1 MTRPFIFLIALMI
14 SGTLGSQDLA
24 KSRTTSP
31 YTYIFSITE
40 KQARDLI
47 RKGSTGKYEKLFSV
61 VVDSFPA
68 GKAYNGKL
76 QPGNYV
82 TANVDND
89 RVKVLYR
96 SVPNVHLAVVDNKT
110 DLIIQVRDTSGH
122 LVDDATLKM
131 GARAIRWDQAS
142 LAYRLPKSN
151 SRGILTVTY
160 DGISSLFS
168 LDRTLDNSALRRN
181 SRKLAYATPVRY
193 VWVPVKTVVMLPY
206 DAVRSAIRGY
216 GFGTARGVWWSIKRM
231 IEPGP
236 YSGFMLFNK
245 PKYMPGDTVMLKA
258 WVLTGKNKKPFQGET
273 DLKIYLT
280 DPYRQVKLA
289 TLKPYTPGG
298 YTHSFVLSDTLG
310 LRLDK
315 DYSITMTP
323 ANRSRALVSGSFVY
337 EYYDL
342 RSLKLVVRTPDSVQY
357 RGRPFIIG
365 LKALNENDMILP
377 DARVTLHILRDRVN
391 EISGPF
397 LPVKDTIAV
406 IRENLRTSGETVVMI
421 PDSLFP
427 EANMTCK
434 IVAVANTSDN
444 ESVTETRSMT
454 FIDRKEEICYS
465 TRADS
470 VRFYLKVNGTETERE
485 AELITSDAFGNKK
498 PALKI
503 TLPWQMKID
512 PFVTGYSIV
521 SGNARRT
528 VAAKELPHGV
538 TPRTVRT
545 ADSVFISVTSNTGLS
560 FSYFIYDLNREVAR
574 GTAETLEFRERVTT
588 DRKWYLSLSYLWGG
602 EMNNSIYEISRDQ
615 CRLNISAEQPD
626 KIIPGKE
633 TSITL
638 TVTDADGRPARN
650 TDVTAFSLTRKFG
663 YNLPAL
669 PNLAK
674 PGKSKEH
681 INSFRTSVP
690 APPYLTHPLEYDW
703 WNAKAGL
710 DTVEYFRFRY
720 HPEEIAIFK
729 CDMGDSIT
737 QFAPFI
743 FRDGMPVRI
752 NQVFVDHR
760 PVYIDIAS
768 ANQPYSFRVDTG
780 YHFISIR
787 TPEAVYEADSI
798 LFERGRKL
806 VLSIRDT
813 EKPEAYFKKDASFKM
828 QVSEHRRIANYVMPY
843 RTLFDNSV
851 AYLRQDSNILL
862 MSDVSQQLANPDKQ
876 FSSRGSRIVGPV
888 MPTSVRFVL
897 PGKFTTDFRFE
908 PLYEYDFEKGLLR
921 MRSFDPEIRIP
932 RYLEKY
938 NKMQDWRSSVLTPA
952 YIERVSREITEK
964 RTAPRY
970 RYSRSE
976 RTVPGNGTVQILDS
990 RPEKVA
996 RSVVNFLVSAAG
1008 RAVYDR
1014 QGDDQVLT
1022 NIRPGTY
1029 RFISFL
1035 PGGNHLIIDSVE
1047 VRGNSAT
1054 FIDLAWAETSDDPE
1068 LYRKIIEMINSPDI
1082 RPGTPSS
1089 LERQLMQE
1097 FIRQDANA
1105 YDGPGFTVSGV
1116 VTSLS
1121 DNERLP
1127 GVTVYCQEN
1136 GFGTVTDIDGRY
1148 SIKLPFG
1155 NHKLSF
1161 MFIGMK
1167 SYETEVSYEN
1177 QLDVTLE
1184 EELLALDEVV
1194 VVGYGVSRKESLSAS
1209 VMTVNSLAGRV
1220 AGVQL
1225 SDDQV
1230 FMIRGASAADAQPP
1244 LIIIDGVPW
1253 SGDMSL
1259 IDPDLLKNIT
1269 VIKDPSMTALYGSRA
1284 AGGVIMLTMKP
1295 GGVITAAAE
1304 SDPLVDE
1311 QFLEEATAAGTL
1323 RRNFRDYG
1331 YWKPDLRTDDSGKV
1345 TFNVKFPDDITSWE
1359 TFAVAINGN
1368 RQAGT
1373 AKGNIKAFMPV
1384 TGLLSAPHYV
1394 VEGDSLNLIGRI
1406 MNHTGAPMSLTARFI
1421 SNADTIV
1428 NRQRDLAEAIV
1439 DTLPVIADGSDSLRL
1454 EYSFT
1459 TGTGLR
1465 DGEFR
1470 PIPVLRAGIEIDSGM
1485 VAFIEKDSSL
1495 TVDLSRWP
1503 GEVSLTAVAG
1513 LKDIRLTASH
1523 RLIRY
1528 VYGCN
1533 EQMASRLAGY
1543 LSAVETDRHLG
1554 KVKRSDEREIRNL
1567 IGKLLDN
1574 RNKDG
1579 LWGWWGRSET
1589 EDWISQHI
1597 IKTLLRAGKL
1607 GYTVNIGI
1615 SGITDFAVLALE
1627 KNPGPATALSLLE
1640 ILSDIGANADYNRYL
1655 NIISGTCCLSLTDSI
1670 SIAGLKLRHSI
1681 PADLSFLEKARRET
1695 VLGGVYFTTGSEWW
1709 NLMQTDMQTT
1719 LLAYDLLCRD
1729 TLQKIARPELIRRYF
1744 YEYLSMKSPL
1754 NTFQTAS
1761 VLNALAFYPEPERKN
1776 EDRAR
1781 MTITGATDTVVDS
1794 FPHTITF
1801 KEENQPVTVL
1811 NESDM
1816 PLFLSIGSKLFLEE
1830 PEEDTTDFRVTTHWS
1845 VSGGMRPDD
1854 VTRPGGGMR
1863 PDDSV
1868 SQGSGGTKDSVTGQ
1882 EISVRSGIPV
1892 TLTARVEFFKSAEY
1906 VVIEI
1911 PVPSGFAYN
1920 EKKDYRPG
1928 EVHREFYR
1936 DHVAI
1941 FIRHATP
1948 GIRTFEITLM
1958 PRFTGRFV
1966 MNPAKVSLMYFPVI
1980 CSNNELKRVIIN

>member
-1 MTRPFIFLIALMI
+1 MNRPIIFLLTLMI
-14 SGTLGSQDLA
+14 TGTLGSQDLA
-24 KSRTTSP
+24 RSRTTSP

-40 KQARDLI
+40 KQSRDLI
-47 RKGSTGKYEKLFSV
+47 RKGSTGKDESLFRE
-61 VVDSFPA
+61 VVDSFPT
-68 GKAYNGKL
+68 GTEYKENL
-76 QPGNYV
+76 LPGNYV
-82 TANVDND
+82 TAYVDND
-89 RVKVLYR
+89 KVKVLY
-96 SVPNVHLAVVDNKT
+96 SSIPNVHLAVVDNKT
-110 DLIIQVRDTSGH
+110 DLVIQVRDSSGH
-122 LVDDATLKM
+122 LVNDATLKI
-131 GARAIRWDQAS
+131 GTRVIRWDQAS
-142 LAYRLPKSN
+142 QAYRLAKNN
-151 SRGILTVTY
+151 SRGILTVSH

-168 LDRTLDNSALRRN
+168 LDRTLNNSALRRN
-181 SRKLAYATPVRY
+181 SRKVAYGTPVKY

-216 GFGTARGVWWSIKRM
+216 GFGTARGVWWGIKRVF
-231 IEPGP
+231 EPGP
-236 YSGFMLFNK
+236 YYGFMLFNK

-258 WVLTGKNKKPFQGET
+258 WVLTGKNKKPFHGET
-273 DLKIYLT
+273 DLNIYLT
-280 DPYRQVKLA
+280 DPFRRIKIA

-315 DYSITMTP
+315 DYSITLSP
-323 ANRSRALVSGSFVY
+323 ANRSRTLVSGSFMY

-357 RGRPFIIG
+357 RGRPFIVG

-377 DARVTLHILRDRVN
+377 DVRVTLHILRDRVT
-391 EISGPF
+391 EIPGPF

-406 IRENLRTSGETVVMI
+406 IRENLRPSGETVVMI

-444 ESVTETRSMT
+444 EYVTESKTMT
-454 FIDRKEEICYS
+454 FIDRKEEICYN

-470 VRFYLKVNGTETERE
+470 IKFYLKVNGTETERE
-485 AELITSDAFGNKK
+485 AELIASDAFGNKQ
-498 PALKI
+498 PAEKI
-503 TLPWQMKID
+503 RLPWQMKTD
-512 PFVTGYSIV
+512 PFITGYSVV

-528 VAAKELPHGV
+528 VNASELPHGV
-538 TPRTVRT
+538 APRTHRT

-560 FSYFIYDLNREVAR
+560 FSYFVYDLNREVAR
-574 GTAETLEFRERVTT
+574 GTAETLEFRQRVTT

-602 EMNNSIYEISRDQ
+602 VMNNSIYEISRDES
-615 CRLNISAEQPD
+615 RLNITAEQPD

-633 TSITL
+633 TAITL
-638 TVTDADGRPARN
+638 TVTDVDGSPVRN

-663 YNLPAL
+663 YNLPVL

-681 INSFRTSVP
+681 INSFRASTPNS
-690 APPYLTHPLEYDW
+690 PYLSHPLEYDW

-710 DTVEYFRFRY
+710 DTVEYYKFRY
-720 HPEEIAIFK
+720 HPDEIAIFH

-760 PVYIDIAS
+760 PVYIDFAS

-787 TPEAVYEADSI
+787 TPEAIYEADSI
-798 LFERGRKL
+798 RFIGGKKT
-806 VLSIRDT
+806 VLSIRDN
-813 EKPEAYFKKDASFKM
+813 EKPAGYTRKDAPAKM
-828 QVSEHRRIANYVMPY
+828 NDKERRLIANYVMPFK
-843 RTLFDNSV
+843 TLFENSV

-862 MSDVSQQLANPDKQ
+862 MSDVSQQLANPDRV
-876 FSSRGSRIVGPV
+876 FSSHGTRMLGPV
-888 MPTSVRFVL
+888 MPTNARFIL
-897 PGKFTTDFRFE
+897 PGKFTSDFRFE

-921 MRSFDPEIRIP
+921 MRSFDPFKRIP
-932 RYLEKY
+932 LYYSKGNAL
-938 NKMQDWRSSVLTPA
+938 QDWRSSVLTPA
-952 YIERVSREITEK
+952 YIEKVSREITEK

-970 RYSRSE
+970 RYLPAE
-976 RTVPGNGTVQILDS
+976 RTLPGNGTVQILDS

-996 RSVVNFLVSAAG
+996 SPVVNFLVSVAG

-1014 QGDDQVLT
+1014 RGHDKVLT
-1022 NIRPGTY
+1022 NIQPGIY

-1035 PGGNHLIIDSVE
+1035 PGGHHLIIDSVE
-1047 VRGNSAT
+1047 VRSNSAT

-1068 LYRKIIEMINSPDI
+1068 LYRKIIEMINTPGS
-1082 RPGTPSS
+1082 RPGTPTS

-1097 FIRQDANA
+1097 FTRQDVNA
-1105 YDGPGFTVSGV
+1105 YDGPGYTVSGV
-1116 VTSLS
+1116 VTSIS

-1127 GVTVYCQEN
+1127 GVTVWCQEN
-1136 GFGTVTDIDGRY
+1136 GIGTTTDIDGRY
-1148 SIKLPFG
+1148 SIRLPFG
-1155 NHKLSF
+1155 NHRLSF

-1167 SYETEVSYEN
+1167 PYETEVSYEN

-1194 VVGYGVSRKESLSAS
+1194 VVGYGISRRENLSAS
-1209 VMTVNSLAGRV
+1209 VVTVNSLSGRV
-1220 AGVQL
+1220 AGMEV
-1225 SDDQV
+1225 SDGRSI
-1230 FMIRGASAADAQPP
+1230 MIRGVSSTNAQAP

-1259 IDPDLLKNIT
+1259 IDPELLKSMTI
-1269 VIKDPSMTALYGSRA
+1269 IRDPAMTALYGSQA

-1295 GGVITAAAE
+1295 GGVIAAAAE

-1311 QFLEEATAAGTL
+1311 QFLEEAMAAGTL

-1345 TFNVKFPDDITSWE
+1345 TFTVKFPDDITSWE
-1359 TFAVAINGN
+1359 TYAVAINGN
-1368 RQAGT
+1368 RQAGSV
-1373 AKGNIKAFMPV
+1373 KGNIRAFMPV

-1394 VEGDSLNLIGRI
+1394 IEGDSLNLIGRI
-1406 MNHTGAPMSLTARFI
+1406 MNHTGAPMSLTERFI
-1421 SNADTIV
+1421 SNTDTLV
-1428 NRQRDLAEAIV
+1428 NRKRDLAEAIV
-1439 DTLPVIADGSDSLRL
+1439 DTLPVITDGSDSLRL

-1459 TGTGLR
+1459 TETGLK

-1470 PIPVLRAGIEIDSGM
+1470 PIPVLMAGMEVDSGM
-1485 VAFIEKDSSL
+1485 VAFIEKDSVLS
-1495 TVDLSRWP
+1495 VDLAGWP
-1503 GEVSLTAVAG
+1503 GEVTLNAVAG
-1513 LKDIRLTASH
+1513 LEDIRITASH

-1554 KVKRSDEREIRNL
+1554 KVSRSDEREIRSL

-1597 IKTLLRAGKL
+1597 IRTLLRAGRL

-1615 SGITDFAVLALE
+1615 SGITDYAVLALE
-1627 KNPGPATALSLLE
+1627 KNPEPVTALSFLE
-1640 ILSDIGANADYNRYL
+1640 ILSDIGAKADYNRYL
-1655 NIISGTCCLSLTDSI
+1655 KNISERDSLSLTDSI
-1670 SIAGLKLRHSI
+1670 RIATLRLRHGI
-1681 PADLSFLEKARRET
+1681 TADIGFLEKAKRET
-1695 VLGGVYFTTGSEWW
+1695 VLGGVYFTAGPEWW
-1709 NLMQTDMQTT
+1709 NIMQTDMQTT
-1719 LLAYDLLCRD
+1719 LLVYDLLSRD

-1761 VLNALAFYPEPERKN
+1761 VLNALAFYPDKERKN

-1781 MTITGATDTVVDS
+1781 MIISGAMEMVVDS
-1794 FPHTITF
+1794 FPYKVTIPVGDR
-1801 KEENQPVTVL
+1801 PVTVL
-1811 NESDM
+1811 NDSDM
-1816 PLFLSIGSKLFLEE
+1816 PLFLSLGSKLFISE
-1830 PEEDTTDFRVTTHWS
+1830 PEKDTTDFRVTTRL
-1845 VSGGMRPDD
+1845 SG
-1854 VTRPGGGMR
+1854 PGNAG
-1863 PDDSV
+1863 
-1868 SQGSGGTKDSVTGQ
+1868 
-1882 EISVRSGIPV
+1882 RSGMTGNQLTEEVKSGVPV
-1892 TLTARVEFFKSAEY
+1892 TLTADVEFYKSAEFL
-1906 VVIEI
+1906 VIEI
-1911 PVPSGFAYN
+1911 PIPSGFAYN
-1920 EKKDYRPG
+1920 DKKGYRPG

-1948 GIRTFEITLM
+1948 GIRTFEISLM

-1980 CSNNELKRVIIN
+1980 YSNNELKRITIN

>member
-1 MTRPFIFLIALMI
+1 MTRLLTFLPALLI
-14 SGTLGSQDLA
+14 TFTLGSQDLA
-24 KSRTTSP
+24 ESRTTSP
-31 YTYIFSITE
+31 FTYIFSITE
-40 KQARDLI
+40 KQALDLI
-47 RKGSTGKYEKLFSV
+47 RKSSTGKDQELFRT
-61 VVDSFPA
+61 VVDSFPT
-68 GKAYNGKL
+68 GTKFKGKL
-76 QPGNYV
+76 KPGNYV
-82 TANVDND
+82 TAYVETDKV
-89 RVKVLYR
+89 RVLYN
-96 SVPNVHLAVVDNKT
+96 SIPNVHLAVIDNKT
-110 DLIIQVRDTSGH
+110 DLIIQVRDSTGH
-122 LVDDATLKM
+122 VIEDAVVQRGMRNIPYDPST
-131 GARAIRWDQAS
+131 G
-142 LAYRLPKSN
+142 AYRMAKSN
-151 SRGILTVTY
+151 SKGILSVTHE
-160 DGISSLFS
+160 GVSSLFR
-168 LDRTLDNSALRRN
+168 LDRTLNNSSLRRN
-181 SRKLAYATPVRY
+181 SRKLAYSTPVKY
-193 VWVPVKTVVMLPY
+193 VWVPVKTVVMLPW

-216 GFGTARGVWWSIKRM
+216 GFGTARGVWWSIKRA

-245 PKYMPGDTVMLKA
+245 PKYMPGDTVMMKA
-258 WVLTGKNKKPFQGET
+258 YVLSGKNKKPYQGET
-273 DLKIYLT
+273 DLKILLT
-280 DPYRQVKLA
+280 DPYRQFKLA

-310 LRLDK
+310 LRLDN
-315 DYSITMTP
+315 DYSITLSP
-323 ANRSRALVSGSFVY
+323 ANRSRALISGSFMY

-357 RGRPFIIG
+357 RGRPFIVG

-391 EISGPF
+391 EIPGPS
-397 LPVKDTIAV
+397 LPVKDTLAV
-406 IRENLRTSGETVVMI
+406 IRENLRPAGETVVMI
-421 PDSLFP
+421 PDSIFP
-427 EANMTCK
+427 AANMTCR
-434 IVAVANTSDN
+434 IVAIANTSDN
-444 ESVTETRSMT
+444 ESVTETKSMT

-470 VRFYLKVNGTETERE
+470 IKFYLKVNGTETERE

-498 PALKI
+498 PASKI
-503 TLPWQMKID
+503 SLPWQIKTD
-512 PFVTGYSIV
+512 PFITDYAIT

-528 VAAKELPHGV
+528 VETSELPHGIA
-538 TPRTVRT
+538 PRTFRK
-545 ADSVFISVTSNTGLS
+545 ADSVFISVTSNTGLA
-560 FSYFIYDLNREVAR
+560 FSYFIYDINREVAR
-574 GTAETLEFRERVTT
+574 GTAETLEFRERVTS

-602 EMNNSIYEISRDQ
+602 VMNNSIYEISRDISK
-615 CRLNISAEQPD
+615 LNILAEQPD

-633 TSITL
+633 TAITL
-638 TVTDADGRPARN
+638 TVTDAKGSPVRN
-650 TDVTAFSLTRKFG
+650 TDITAFSITRKFG

-669 PNLAK
+669 PFLAK
-674 PGKSKEH
+674 PRKSKEQ
-681 INSFRTSVP
+681 INSFRTSTP
-690 APPYLTHPLEYDW
+690 NAPYLAHQLEYDW

-720 HPEEIAIFK
+720 HPEEIAIFH

-743 FRDGMPVRI
+743 FRDGQPVRI
-752 NQVFVDHR
+752 NQISVDHR
-760 PVYIDIAS
+760 PVYIDFAS

-787 TPEAVYEADSI
+787 TPEAIYEADSVR
-798 LFERGRKL
+798 FERGRKL

-813 EKPEAYFKKDASFKM
+813 EMPEGYYKKDASPKM
-828 QVSEHRRIANYVMPY
+828 QVSEQRRIANYVMPY
-843 RTLFDNSV
+843 RTLFENNV
-851 AYLRQDSNILL
+851 AYLQQGDNLLLLSN
-862 MSDVSQQLANPDKQ
+862 VNQQLANPDRVFTSQ
-876 FSSRGSRIVGPV
+876 GTRMVGPV
-888 MPTSVRFVL
+888 MPTNARFVL

-908 PLYEYDFEKGLLR
+908 PLYEYDFEKGLMR
-921 MRSFDPEIRIP
+921 MRSFDPVKRIP
-932 RYLEKY
+932 LYYAKG
-938 NKMQDWRSSVLTPA
+938 NTMQDWRSSVLTPA
-952 YIERVSREITEK
+952 YIEKVSREIMEK
-964 RTAPRY
+964 WTAPRY

-996 RSVVNFLVSAAG
+996 SPVVNFLVSVAG

-1014 QGDDQVLT
+1014 QGYDKALT
-1022 NIRPGTY
+1022 NIESGIY
-1029 RFISFL
+1029 RFISFF
-1035 PGGNHLIIDSVE
+1035 PGGHQSVIDSVE
-1047 VRGNSAT
+1047 VRSNST
-1054 FIDLAWAETSDDPE
+1054 TYIDMAWADTSDDPE
-1068 LYRKIIEMINSPDI
+1068 LYNKIIEMINTPGS

-1097 FIRQDANA
+1097 FTRQDVNA
-1105 YDGPGFTVSGV
+1105 YDGPGYTVSGV

-1127 GVTVYCQEN
+1127 GVTVLCQEN
-1136 GFGTVTDIDGRY
+1136 GFGTITDIDGRY
-1148 SIKLPFG
+1148 SIRLPFG

-1167 SYETEVSYEN
+1167 PYETDVYFEN
-1177 QLDVTLE
+1177 QLDITLE
-1184 EELLALDEVV
+1184 EEVLHLDEVV
-1194 VVGYGVSRKESLSAS
+1194 VVGYGISRKESLTAS
-1209 VMTVNSLAGRV
+1209 VVTVNSLAGRV
-1220 AGVQL
+1220 AGLDV
-1225 SDDQV
+1225 SDGRSI
-1230 FMIRGASAADAQPP
+1230 MIRGVSSADAQPP

-1259 IDPDLLKNIT
+1259 IDPELLKSMT
-1269 VIKDPSMTALYGSRA
+1269 VIKDPAMTALYGSRA
-1284 AGGVIMLTMKP
+1284 AGGVLMLTMKP
-1295 GGVITAAAE
+1295 GGVIAAAAE

-1311 QFLEEATAAGTL
+1311 QFLEEAMAAGTL

-1368 RQAGT
+1368 RQAGS
-1373 AKGNIKAFMPV
+1373 AKGNIRAFMPV

-1406 MNHTGAPMSLTARFI
+1406 MNHTGAPMSLTERFI
-1421 SNADTIV
+1421 SNGDTLID
-1428 NRQRDLAEAIV
+1428 RHRDLTDAVV
-1439 DTLPVIADGSDSLRL
+1439 DTMPVTAPAADSLRL

-1459 TGTGLR
+1459 TETGLK
-1465 DGEFR
+1465 DGEYR
-1470 PIPVLRAGIEIDSGM
+1470 PLPVKKAGVEVDSGM

-1503 GEVSLTAVAG
+1503 GEVNLTAVAG
-1513 LKDIRLTASH
+1513 LSDIRRTAGY

-1554 KVKRSDEREIRNL
+1554 KMSRSDEREIRSL

-1574 RNKDG
+1574 RNEDG

-1589 EDWISQHI
+1589 EDWISQHV

-1627 KNPGPATALSLLE
+1627 KNPGPTSALSLLE
-1640 ILSDIGANADYNRYL
+1640 ILSDIGAKADYNRYL
-1655 NIISGTCCLSLTDSI
+1655 NIISDTCCLSLTDSI
-1670 SIAGLKLRHSI
+1670 RISGLKLRHSI
-1681 PADLSFLEKARRET
+1681 PADLSFLENSKRET
-1695 VLGGVYFTTGSEWW
+1695 VLGGVYFTAGSERW
-1709 NLMQTDMQTT
+1709 NLLQTDLHTT

-1744 YEYLSMKSPL
+1744 YEYLSMGGPL

-1761 VLNALAFYPEPERKN
+1761 VLNALAFYPEPERRN

-1781 MTITGATDTVVDS
+1781 MLISGATEMVVDS
-1794 FPHTITF
+1794 FPYKVTLPRGS
-1801 KEENQPVTVL
+1801 QPVVIR
-1811 NESDM
+1811 NSSDM
-1816 PLFLSIGSKLFLEE
+1816 PLFLSLGTKRFIAD
-1830 PEEDTTDFRVTTHWS
+1830 PEEDTTDFRVTTWLS
-1845 VSGGMRPDD
+1845 RSGNEG
-1854 VTRPGGGMR
+1854 
-1863 PDDSV
+1863 
-1868 SQGSGGTKDSVTGQ
+1868 
-1882 EISVRSGIPV
+1882 RSGIPDKPAV
-1892 TLTARVEFFKSAEY
+1892 EEVKSGIPVKLTTEVEFFKSAEY
-1906 VVIEI
+1906 IVIEI
-1911 PVPSGFAYN
+1911 PVPSGFAYA
-1920 EKKDYRPG
+1920 EKKDFYPG

-1941 FIRHATP
+1941 FIRRAVPP
-1948 GIRTFEITLM
+1948 GTRTFEIELM

-1980 CSNNELKRVIIN
+1980 YSNNELKRIIIN

>member
-1 MTRPFIFLIALMI
+1 MTRPFILLMALMI
-14 SGTLGSQDLA
+14 TGTLGSQDLA

-31 YTYIFSITE
+31 YTYIFSLTE
-40 KQARDLI
+40 KQSLDLI
-47 RKGSTGKYEKLFSV
+47 RKGSTGKDEKLFST
-61 VVDSFPA
+61 VVDSFPT

-82 TANVDND
+82 TAYVDND
-89 RVKVLYR
+89 RVRVLY
-96 SVPNVHLAVVDNKT
+96 SSEPNVHLAVVDNKT

-122 LVDDATLKM
+122 LVEDATLKM
-131 GARAIRWDQAS
+131 GARTIRWDQAS
-142 LAYRLPKSN
+142 MAYRLAKSN
-151 SRGILTVTY
+151 IRGILTVSH
-160 DGISSLFS
+160 DGVSSLFS
-168 LDRTLDNSALRRN
+168 LDRTLDNSSLRRN
-181 SRKLAYATPVRY
+181 SRKLAYNTPVRY
-193 VWVPVKTVVMLPY
+193 VWVPVKTVVLLPY

-216 GFGTARGVWWSIKRM
+216 GFGTARGVWWNIKRA

-289 TLKPYTPGG
+289 TLAPYVPGG
-298 YTHSFVLSDTLG
+298 YTHSFVLADTLG

-323 ANRSRALVSGSFVY
+323 ANRSRALVSGSFLY

-365 LKALNENDMILP
+365 LKALNENEMILP
-377 DARVTLHILRDRVN
+377 DARVTLHILRERVN

-406 IRENLRTSGETVVMI
+406 IRENLRPSGETVVMI

-427 EANMTCK
+427 EANMICK

-444 ESVTETRSMT
+444 ESVTETRTMT

-465 TRADS
+465 TRGDS
-470 VRFYLKVNGTETERE
+470 IQFFLKVNGTKTERE
-485 AELITSDAFGNKK
+485 AELIVSDAFGNKK

-503 TLPWQMKID
+503 SLPWQMKID
-512 PFVTGYSIV
+512 PFVTGYSVV

-528 VAAKELPHGV
+528 VAASELSHGV
-538 TPRTVRT
+538 APRTSRT
-545 ADSVFISVTSNTGLS
+545 SDSVFISVASNTGLS
-560 FSYFIYDLNREVAR
+560 FSYFIYDFNREVAR
-574 GTAETLEFRERVTT
+574 GTAESLEFSERVTT

-602 EMNNSIYEISRDQ
+602 EMNNSIYEISRDIS
-615 CRLNISAEQPD
+615 RLNISAEQPD

-633 TSITL
+633 TAITL
-638 TVTDADGRPARN
+638 TVTDADGRPVRN

-663 YNLPAL
+663 FNLPAL

-681 INSFRTSVP
+681 INSFRTSP
-690 APPYLTHPLEYDW
+690 PNSPYLNHPLAYNW

-720 HPEEIAIFK
+720 HPEEVAIFK

-743 FRDGMPVRI
+743 FRDGQPVRI
-752 NQVFVDHR
+752 NQVSVDHR
-760 PVYIDIAS
+760 PVYIDFAS

-780 YHFISIR
+780 YHFISLR
-787 TPEAVYEADSI
+787 TPEAVYEADSVW
-798 LFERGRKL
+798 FERGRKL

-813 EKPEAYFKKDASFKM
+813 DNPEAYFKKDASPKM
-828 QVSEHRRIANYVMPY
+828 KASEQRRIANYVMPY
-843 RTLFDNSV
+843 RTLFENSV
-851 AYLRQDSNILL
+851 AFLRQDSNVLL
-862 MSDVSQQLANPDKQ
+862 MSDVSQQLANPDRQ
-876 FSSRGSRIVGPV
+876 FSSRGTRMVGPV
-888 MPTSVRFVL
+888 MPTNARFVL
-897 PGKFTTDFRFE
+897 PGKFTTNFSFE
-908 PLYEYDFEKGLLR
+908 PLYEYDFEKGLMR
-921 MRSFDPEIRIP
+921 MRSFDPVKRIP
-932 RYLEKY
+932 LYYSKG
-938 NKMQDWRSSVLTPA
+938 NTMQDWRSSVLTPA

-976 RTVPGNGTVQILDS
+976 RTLPGNGTVHILDS

-996 RSVVNFLVSAAG
+996 SPVVNFLASTAG

-1014 QGDDQVLT
+1014 QGNDKVLT
-1022 NIRPGTY
+1022 NIQPGIY
-1029 RFISFL
+1029 RFISFM

-1047 VRGNSAT
+1047 VRSNSGT
-1054 FIDLAWAETSDDPE
+1054 FIDLSWADTSDDPE
-1068 LYRKIIEMINSPDI
+1068 LYRKIIEMINAPVSS
-1082 RPGTPSS
+1082 PGTPSS

-1097 FIRQDANA
+1097 FTRQDVNA

-1136 GFGTVTDIDGRY
+1136 GFGTTTDIDGRY
-1148 SIKLPFG
+1148 SIRLPFG
-1155 NHKLSF
+1155 NHRLSF

-1167 SYETEVSYEN
+1167 SFETEVSYEN

-1184 EELLALDEVV
+1184 EELLAMDEVV
-1194 VVGYGVSRKESLSAS
+1194 VVGYGISRKENLSAS
-1209 VMTVNSLAGRV
+1209 VVTVNALQGRM
-1220 AGVQL
+1220 AGVQV
-1225 SDDQV
+1225 SEDQV
-1230 FMIRGASAADAQPP
+1230 FMIRGFSSVDAEPP

-1259 IDPDLLKNIT
+1259 IDPELLKSMT
-1269 VIKDPSMTALYGSRA
+1269 VIKDPAMTALYGSRA

-1295 GGVITAAAE
+1295 GGVIAAAAE

-1311 QFLEEATAAGTL
+1311 QFLEEAMAAGTL

-1345 TFNVKFPDDITSWE
+1345 TFTVKFPDDITSWE
-1359 TFAVAINGN
+1359 TYAVAVNGN
-1368 RQAGT
+1368 RQAGS
-1373 AKGNIKAFMPV
+1373 AKGNIRAFMPV

-1406 MNHTGAPMSLTARFI
+1406 MNHTGAPMSLTERFI
-1421 SNADTIV
+1421 NNTDTLI

-1439 DTLPVIADGSDSLRL
+1439 DTLPVIADGADSLRL

-1459 TGTGLR
+1459 TETGLK

-1470 PIPVLRAGIEIDSGM
+1470 PIPVLRAGMEVDSGM

-1513 LKDIRLTASH
+1513 LKDIMLTASH
-1523 RLIRY
+1523 RLIKY
-1528 VYGCN
+1528 LYGCN

-1554 KVKRSDEREIRNL
+1554 KVSRGDEREIRSL

-1589 EDWISQHI
+1589 EDWISQHVI
-1597 IKTLLRAGKL
+1597 RTLLRAGKL

-1627 KNPGPATALSLLE
+1627 KNPDPATALSLLE
-1640 ILSDIGANADYNRYL
+1640 ILSDIGAKADYNRYL
-1655 NIISGTCCLSLTDSI
+1655 NIISDTCCLSLTDSI
-1670 SIAGLKLRHSI
+1670 RIAGIRQRNKM
-1681 PADLSFLEKARRET
+1681 PADLSFLEKAKRET
-1695 VLGGVYFTTGSEWW
+1695 VLGGVYFTNVSERWDI
-1709 NLMQTDMQTT
+1709 MKTDMQTT

-1729 TLQKIARPELIRRYF
+1729 TLQKIARPEQIRRYF

-1754 NTFQTAS
+1754 NTYQTAS

-1776 EDRAR
+1776 QDRAR
-1781 MTITGATDTVVDS
+1781 MIITSATDTVVDS
-1794 FPHTITF
+1794 FPYTIAL
-1801 KEENQPVTVL
+1801 KDENQPVTL
-1811 NESDM
+1811 INDSDM
-1816 PLFLSIGSKLFLEE
+1816 PLFLGLGSKLFIAD
-1830 PEEDTTDFRVTTHWS
+1830 PEEDTTDFRVTTRL
-1845 VSGGMRPDD
+1845 SGPANQMGSAAPGRPAVEEVKSGM
-1854 VTRPGGGMR
+1854 
-1863 PDDSV
+1863 
-1868 SQGSGGTKDSVTGQ
+1868 
-1882 EISVRSGIPV
+1882 PV
-1892 TLTARVEFFKSAEY
+1892 TLTADVEFFKSADY

-1920 EKKDYRPG
+1920 EKKGYWPG

-1948 GIRTFEITLM
+1948 GIRTFEISLM

-1980 CSNNELKRVIIN
+1980 YSNNELKRVIIN

>member
-1 MTRPFIFLIALMI
+1 M
-14 SGTLGSQDLA
+14 
-24 KSRTTSP
+24 
-31 YTYIFSITE
+31 
-40 KQARDLI
+40 
-47 RKGSTGKYEKLFSV
+47 
-61 VVDSFPA
+61 
-68 GKAYNGKL
+68 
-76 QPGNYV
+76 
-82 TANVDND
+82 
-89 RVKVLYR
+89 
-96 SVPNVHLAVVDNKT
+96 
-110 DLIIQVRDTSGH
+110 
-122 LVDDATLKM
+122 DA
-131 GARAIRWDQAS
+131 S
-142 LAYRLPKSN
+142 
-151 SRGILTVTY
+151 
-160 DGISSLFS
+160 
-168 LDRTLDNSALRRN
+168 
-181 SRKLAYATPVRY
+181 
-193 VWVPVKTVVMLPY
+193 
-206 DAVRSAIRGY
+206 
-216 GFGTARGVWWSIKRM
+216 
-231 IEPGP
+231 
-236 YSGFMLFNK
+236 
-245 PKYMPGDTVMLKA
+245 
-258 WVLTGKNKKPFQGET
+258 
-273 DLKIYLT
+273 
-280 DPYRQVKLA
+280 
-289 TLKPYTPGG
+289 
-298 YTHSFVLSDTLG
+298 
-310 LRLDK
+310 
-315 DYSITMTP
+315 
-323 ANRSRALVSGSFVY
+323 
-337 EYYDL
+337 
-342 RSLKLVVRTPDSVQY
+342 
-357 RGRPFIIG
+357 
-365 LKALNENDMILP
+365 
-377 DARVTLHILRDRVN
+377 
-391 EISGPF
+391 
-397 LPVKDTIAV
+397 
-406 IRENLRTSGETVVMI
+406 
-421 PDSLFP
+421 
-427 EANMTCK
+427 
-434 IVAVANTSDN
+434 
-444 ESVTETRSMT
+444 
-454 FIDRKEEICYS
+454 
-465 TRADS
+465 
-470 VRFYLKVNGTETERE
+470 
-485 AELITSDAFGNKK
+485 
-498 PALKI
+498 
-503 TLPWQMKID
+503 
-512 PFVTGYSIV
+512 
-521 SGNARRT
+521 
-528 VAAKELPHGV
+528 ELPHGV
-538 TPRTVRT
+538 TPRTSRT

-574 GTAETLEFRERVTT
+574 GTAETLNFRERVTT

-602 EMNNSIYEISRDQ
+602 EMNNSIYEISRDKS
-615 CRLNISAEQPD
+615 RLNIAAEQPD

-633 TSITL
+633 TAITL
-638 TVTDADGRPARN
+638 TVTDADGRPVRN

-663 YNLPAL
+663 YNLPVL

-681 INSFRTSVP
+681 INSFRISAPNSP
-690 APPYLTHPLEYDW
+690 ALTHRLDYDW

-720 HPEEIAIFK
+720 HPEEIAIFR

-743 FRDGMPVRI
+743 FRDGQPVRI
-752 NQVFVDHR
+752 NQVSVDHR
-760 PVYIDIAS
+760 PVYIDFAS

-787 TPEAVYEADSI
+787 TPEAVYEADSVW
-798 LFERGRKL
+798 FERGRKL

-813 EKPEAYFKKDASFKM
+813 DNPGAYFKKDASPKM
-828 QVSEHRRIANYVMPY
+828 QASEQRRIANYVMPY
-843 RTLFDNSV
+843 RTLFENSV
-851 AYLRQDSNILL
+851 AYLLQDSNIFL
-862 MSDVSQQLANPDKQ
+862 MSDVRQQLANPDRQ
-876 FSSRGSRIVGPV
+876 FSSHGTRMVGPV
-888 MPTSVRFVL
+888 MPTNARFVL
-897 PGKFTTDFRFE
+897 PGKFTTNFRFE
-908 PLYEYDFEKGLLR
+908 PLYEYDFEKGLMR
-921 MRSFDPEIRIP
+921 MRSFDPVKRIP
-932 RYLEKY
+932 LYYAKG
-938 NKMQDWRSSVLTPA
+938 NAMQDWRSSVLTQA
-952 YIERVSREITEK
+952 YIEKVSREITEK

-976 RTVPGNGTVQILDS
+976 RTLPGNGTVQILDS

-996 RSVVNFLVSAAG
+996 GPVVNFLVSTAG

-1014 QGDDQVLT
+1014 QGNDQVLT
-1022 NIRPGTY
+1022 NIQPGFY

-1047 VRGNSAT
+1047 VRSNSGT
-1054 FIDLAWAETSDDPE
+1054 FIDLVWAETSDDPE
-1068 LYRKIIEMINSPDI
+1068 LYRKIIEMINAPGS
-1082 RPGTPSS
+1082 RPGTPTS

-1097 FIRQDANA
+1097 FTRQDANA

-1136 GFGTVTDIDGRY
+1136 GFGTTTDIDGRY
-1148 SIKLPFG
+1148 SIRLPFG

-1167 SYETEVSYEN
+1167 SFETEVSYEN

-1184 EELLALDEVV
+1184 EELLAMDEVV
-1194 VVGYGVSRKESLSAS
+1194 VVGYGVSRQENMSAS
-1209 VMTVNSLAGRV
+1209 VVTVNSLAGRV
-1220 AGVQL
+1220 AGMRL

-1230 FMIRGASAADAQPP
+1230 FMIRGASTVDAQPP

-1259 IDPDLLKNIT
+1259 IDPDLLKSMT
-1269 VIKDPSMTALYGSRA
+1269 VIKDPAMTALYGSRA

-1295 GGVITAAAE
+1295 GGVIAAATE

-1311 QFLEEATAAGTL
+1311 EFMEEAMTAGTL

-1359 TFAVAINGN
+1359 TFAVAVNGN
-1368 RQAGT
+1368 RQAGS
-1373 AKGNIKAFMPV
+1373 AKGNIRAFMPV

-1406 MNHTGAPMSLTARFI
+1406 MNHTGVPMSLTERFI
-1421 SNADTIV
+1421 SNTDTLI

-1459 TGTGLR
+1459 TGTGLK

-1470 PIPVLRAGIEIDSGM
+1470 PIPVLRAGIEVDSGM

-1495 TVDLSRWP
+1495 TVDVSRWP

-1513 LKDIRLTASH
+1513 LKDIMLTASH

-1528 VYGCN
+1528 LYGCN

-1554 KVKRSDEREIRNL
+1554 KVSRSDEREIRSL

-1589 EDWISQHI
+1589 EDWISQHVI
-1597 IKTLLRAGKL
+1597 RTLLRAGKL

-1627 KNPGPATALSLLE
+1627 KNPDPVTALSLLE
-1640 ILSDIGANADYNRYL
+1640 ILSDIGAKADYNRYL
-1655 NIISGTCCLSLTDSI
+1655 KIITDTCCLSLTDSI
-1670 SIAGLKLRHSI
+1670 RIAGLRQRHKM
-1681 PADLSFLEKARRET
+1681 PADLSFLEKAKRET
-1695 VLGGVYFTTGSEWW
+1695 VLGGVYFTNVSERWDI
-1709 NLMQTDMQTT
+1709 MKTDMQTT

-1729 TLQKIARPELIRRYF
+1729 TLQKIASPELVRRYF

-1781 MTITGATDTVVDS
+1781 MTITGATDTVVES
-1794 FPHTITF
+1794 FPYTVTV
-1801 KEENQPVTVL
+1801 KGENQPVTVS
-1811 NESDM
+1811 NDSDM
-1816 PLFLSIGSKLFLEE
+1816 PLFLSIGSKLFIED
-1830 PEEDTTDFRVTTHWS
+1830 PEEDTTDFRVTTRLS
-1845 VSGGMRPDD
+1845 VPGNTGRPAAPGS
-1854 VTRPGGGMR
+1854 RPAEE
-1863 PDDSV
+1863 V
-1868 SQGSGGTKDSVTGQ
+1868 K
-1882 EISVRSGIPV
+1882 SGIPV
-1892 TLTARVEFFKSAEY
+1892 TLTAEVEFFKSAEY

-1920 EKKDYRPG
+1920 EKKGYWPG

-1948 GIRTFEITLM
+1948 GIRTFDISLM

-1980 CSNNELKRVIIN
+1980 YSNNELRKITIN